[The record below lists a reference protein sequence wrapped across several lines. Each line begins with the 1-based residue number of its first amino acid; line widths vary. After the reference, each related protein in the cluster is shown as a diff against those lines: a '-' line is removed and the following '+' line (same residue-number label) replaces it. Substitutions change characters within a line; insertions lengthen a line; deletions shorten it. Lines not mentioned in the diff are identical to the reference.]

1 MNLNENQAEVFP
13 KMARL
18 KLSPDIFTRAWHGKG
33 PVHSVYKEPRFGENG
48 MASSISPSFTFGLD
62 GFSSDSAHINLLKLW
77 LVGITVRLILTVITR
92 RVRKGGI

>member
-1 MNLNENQAEVFP
+1 
-13 KMARL
+13 MARL

-33 PVHSVYKEPRFGENG
+33 PVHLVYKEPRFGQNG

-77 LVGITVRLILTVITR
+77 LGWYHSQTYSHSNHQEGE
-92 RVRKGGI
+92 KGRNIASY